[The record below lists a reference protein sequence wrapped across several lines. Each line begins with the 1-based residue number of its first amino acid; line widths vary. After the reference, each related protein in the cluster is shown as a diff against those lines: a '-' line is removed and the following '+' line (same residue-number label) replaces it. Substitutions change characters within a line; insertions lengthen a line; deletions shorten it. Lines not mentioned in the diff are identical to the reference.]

1 MKNKKKRAIVVMVVI
16 GVVVVA
22 TVAVHAFTGIS
33 EKNAGRG
40 QLADKGRAV
49 NNENS
54 YQDSTEDKVE
64 DEDNRELYKTDM
76 QSSVTVGVAFK
87 NPEEKDEDYFNFEVA
102 LNTHSVDLDG
112 YDLSKMTSLNVG
124 DEIEI
129 TKDIQWTMVEGG
141 GHHVS
146 GTIKVP
152 RQYEG
157 EKIDYKDKEYIRL
170 EIMKLDGINSR
181 VFEWKKDLFY
191 DQENKE

>member
-1 MKNKKKRAIVVMVVI
+1 
-16 GVVVVA
+16 
-22 TVAVHAFTGIS
+22 
-33 EKNAGRG
+33 
-40 QLADKGRAV
+40 
-49 NNENS
+49 
-54 YQDSTEDKVE
+54 
-64 DEDNRELYKTDM
+64 M

>member
-102 LNTHSVDLDG
+102 LNTPSVALDG